1 MNILFICTGNAS
13 RSVMAEYFFRVFL
26 QERNATGIFSSSSG
40 TEAREGE
47 PANATAIQVC
57 KERGVDVTAHRR
69 RRLTAELVQQAD
81 VIVGMEA
88 AHLAAVSAL
97 GGREEQCVLLSGGIP
112 DPYRHPKAV
121 FETVCDC
128 VIAGLPELYQQILSK
143 QNTL

>member
-26 QERNATGIFSSSSG
+26 QERNATGIFSSSAG

-47 PANATAIQVC
+47 PANAIAIQVC

-97 GGREEQCVLLSGGIP
+97 GGQCVLLSGGIP
-112 DPYRHPKAV
+112 DPYCHPKAV

-128 VIAGLPELYQQILSK
+128 VIVGLPELYQQILSK

>member
-1 MNILFICTGNAS
+1 M
-13 RSVMAEYFFRVFL
+13 
-26 QERNATGIFSSSSG
+26 
-40 TEAREGE
+40 
-47 PANATAIQVC
+47 
-57 KERGVDVTAHRR
+57 DVTAHRR

-88 AHLAAVSAL
+88 AHLAAVSVL
-97 GGREEQCVLLSGGIP
+97 GGREEQCVLLSGGIS